1 MAEKMK
7 YEMYLNKVY
16 GGWLGKF
23 IGGTLGGPVEGQ
35 IELNDLTYYPR
46 IPTEAAENDDTDFQL
61 VWLHALQERGLHI
74 TSEDLVK
81 EWMKHIIYPFNE
93 YSYAMK
99 NFRGNIK
106 PPVSGWFNN
115 DYFMESMGA
124 PIRSEIWGF
133 ICPDNPGLAAEYA
146 EKDAVID
153 HARNGVWAEK
163 FLAAIEAAAFVENN
177 PKKLLDVGLKYI
189 PDKSELFQCMKD
201 VSRWCEQY
209 QNWKFTRQ
217 LILDKYGHPDPTDVI
232 QNLAIVGMSLLYGKN
247 NFEKAILLA
256 LNSGYDTDCTCATVG
271 AIIGVVVG
279 ANAIPSKWKEPIG
292 DDFKMGWGIINLKRE
307 NRLSVLA
314 KETCEIGIA
323 MTKQGNE
330 EIKIMD
336 TPPLARQIETNPP
349 LPRVELEMDY
359 CGLPAIGYEEDK
371 KINVLIHNN
380 LTQSFNGE
388 LQLEG
393 PKDWQIEPSIY
404 PVRVPGSTHRAFS
417 FSLWVP
423 KSIEE
428 MGQIN
433 ELKATL
439 FSGEKEV
446 SSTIFGIAGKR
457 IWTVLGPFWT
467 TIDPFFVD
475 EAIIDEA
482 LSDYEYLPEPDIDR
496 VTPGSESNVFFER
509 KIIQAGEDRI
519 DLDAIFGMKG
529 PAVLYLLS
537 YLKSPEERD
546 IWLQVG
552 SSDGIKIW
560 INGKQVLSSRSHRFS
575 MVFNSLVQTKLKR
588 GINKI
593 VVRIARCSGSYGFRF
608 GIKESKHNRESLE
621 KLLQSWRKSMGE
633 DMYEGQIKHRWI
645 LEQWG
650 TDLASIPPWVLKP
663 A

>member
-61 VWLHALQERGLHI
+61 VWLHALQERGLYI

-81 EWMKHIIYPFNE
+81 EWMEHIIYPFNE
-93 YSYAMK
+93 YGYAMK

-163 FLAAIEAAAFVENN
+163 FLAAIEATAFVENN

-271 AIIGVVVG
+271 AIIGVVIG
-279 ANAIPSKWKEPIG
+279 ANAIPSKWKEPIR
-292 DDFKMGWGIINLKRE
+292 DDFKRGWGIINLKRE
-307 NRLSVLA
+307 NRL
-314 KETCEIGIA
+314 
-323 MTKQGNE
+323 
-330 EIKIMD
+330 
-336 TPPLARQIETNPP
+336 
-349 LPRVELEMDY
+349 
-359 CGLPAIGYEEDK
+359 
-371 KINVLIHNN
+371 
-380 LTQSFNGE
+380 
-388 LQLEG
+388 
-393 PKDWQIEPSIY
+393 
-404 PVRVPGSTHRAFS
+404 
-417 FSLWVP
+417 
-423 KSIEE
+423 
-428 MGQIN
+428 
-433 ELKATL
+433 
-439 FSGEKEV
+439 
-446 SSTIFGIAGKR
+446 
-457 IWTVLGPFWT
+457 
-467 TIDPFFVD
+467 
-475 EAIIDEA
+475 
-482 LSDYEYLPEPDIDR
+482 
-496 VTPGSESNVFFER
+496 
-509 KIIQAGEDRI
+509 
-519 DLDAIFGMKG
+519 
-529 PAVLYLLS
+529 
-537 YLKSPEERD
+537 
-546 IWLQVG
+546 
-552 SSDGIKIW
+552 
-560 INGKQVLSSRSHRFS
+560 
-575 MVFNSLVQTKLKR
+575 
-588 GINKI
+588 
-593 VVRIARCSGSYGFRF
+593 
-608 GIKESKHNRESLE
+608 
-621 KLLQSWRKSMGE
+621 
-633 DMYEGQIKHRWI
+633 
-645 LEQWG
+645 
-650 TDLASIPPWVLKP
+650 
-663 A
+663 